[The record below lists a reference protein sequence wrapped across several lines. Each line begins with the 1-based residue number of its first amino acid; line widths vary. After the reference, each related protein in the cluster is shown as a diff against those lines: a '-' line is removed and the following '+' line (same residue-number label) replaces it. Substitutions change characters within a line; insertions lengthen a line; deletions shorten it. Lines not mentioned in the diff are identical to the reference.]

1 MKKIKLF
8 LINQH
13 SITGKMPGVTRHF
26 DICKKLNKYKIETTI
41 FSSSFSHYSET
52 QVRVESRYKITTNS
66 GIRFIWIKN
75 NSYRNFISRIF
86 TFLAFYH
93 QVISVAKE
101 IDDKPDVVVG
111 SSPSIL
117 AAFAGLKIAK
127 HYKVPFILEIRD
139 LWPEVLILIGGR
151 KNYLLYLFLKIIE
164 WRLYRDSK
172 AIIFL
177 MPYAR
182 DYLLSKGIEK
192 RKLHWISN
200 GVDLSYFPKIKNNN
214 KKKRFTVTFAGSLNK
229 SNDVQTIIRAA
240 KYINEENIEFQIIGT
255 GRMQD
260 GLENLSNKL
269 NLKNIVFLGSIEKKR
284 VAEYLC
290 DSDLLIFPL
299 IDSQIFK
306 YGICAN
312 KLFDYLAS
320 GRPIV
325 SAANVPNDYI
335 RESGCGSSIV
345 PENPKLMAEEVLRFY
360 NMTEEQRST
369 IGQRGR
375 IFVIK
380 HFKIDDLARRFAEV
394 VLSVSNKFTI

>member
-13 SITGKMPGVTRHF
+13 SITGEMPGVTRHF
-26 DICKKLNKYKIETTI
+26 DICKKLKNYRIETTI

-52 QVRVESRYKITTNS
+52 QVHVESRYQIANNS
-66 GIRFIWIKN
+66 GIRFVWIKS

-86 TFLAFYH
+86 TFLAFYY

-101 IDDKPDVVVG
+101 IDDKPDIVVG

-127 HYKVPFILEIRD
+127 FYKVPFILEIRD

-164 WRLYRDSK
+164 WQLYKNSK

-177 MPYAR
+177 MPNAR
-182 DYLLSKGIEK
+182 DYLLARGIERK
-192 RKLHWISN
+192 RLYWISN
-200 GVDLSYFPKIKNNN
+200 GVDLSYFPKTKKNDRG
-214 KKKRFTVTFAGSLNK
+214 KKFIVTFAGSLNK
-229 SNDVQTIIRAA
+229 SNDVKTMIKAA
-240 KYINEENIEFQIIGT
+240 KYISEENIEFQIIGT
-255 GRMQD
+255 GRMKD
-260 GLENLSNKL
+260 RLVSLSNKL
-269 NLKNIVFLGSIEKKR
+269 NLKNLKFLGSMEKKK
-284 VAEYLC
+284 VAQYLC
-290 DSDLLIFPL
+290 QSDLLIFPL
-299 IDSQIFK
+299 IDSRIFK

-320 GRPIV
+320 GRPII

-335 RESGCGSSIV
+335 RESCCGSTIE
-345 PENPKLMAEEVLRFY
+345 PENSILMAEEILKFY
-360 NMTEEQRST
+360 KLTDEQRDK
-369 IGQRGR
+369 IGKRGR
-375 IFVIK
+375 AFVIK

-394 VLSVSNKFTI
+394 ILSVAQ